1 MRVSLRVIISALIF
15 LTTACCGKIR
25 NEISSSPSNGF
36 KSKRPASSW
45 EEALV
50 TGNGTMGAM
59 VMGYPYSDTIIIN
72 HALLYLPLNRPLKPV
87 SQGAHLD
94 SIRTMMLRGDYGKA
108 SQFVVGL
115 SKDEGYGAKRWTDP
129 FIPAFQ
135 LVIGMK
141 QDSLTE
147 YSRQVN
153 FETGEAGVKWRDR
166 NGTFTRN
173 TFVSRKDNL
182 IITRISSGKSK
193 ISCKIS
199 LHNRELYDWWERID

>member
-1 MRVSLRVIISALIF
+1 MRVSFRFIISVLMF
-15 LTTACCGKIR
+15 LTVAGCDSNR
-25 NEISSSPSNGF
+25 NDIYSSVSNGF
-36 KSKRPASSW
+36 NSSRPASSW

-72 HALLYLPLNRPLKPV
+72 HALLYLPLNRPIKPI

-94 SIRTMMLRGDYGKA
+94 SIRAVMLRGDYGKA
-108 SQFVVGL
+108 SQYVVDL

-135 LVIGMK
+135 IVISMK
-141 QDSLTE
+141 RDSVTG

-153 FETGEAGVKWRDR
+153 FETGEA
-166 NGTFTRN
+166 
-173 TFVSRKDNL
+173 
-182 IITRISSGKSK
+182 
-193 ISCKIS
+193 
-199 LHNRELYDWWERID
+199 